1 MDALHK
7 KFHQLNVAASP
18 PDVRQGYALP
28 DDLSFSMAG
37 YALGSGLPHIRRQS
51 RGGNVK
57 MTFCGKP
64 LENANGEWWIQ

>member
-1 MDALHK
+1 METALHK

-37 YALGSGLPHIRRQS
+37 YALGAGLAPKDCRPKAAP
-51 RGGNVK
+51 G
-57 MTFCGKP
+57 
-64 LENANGEWWIQ
+64 A